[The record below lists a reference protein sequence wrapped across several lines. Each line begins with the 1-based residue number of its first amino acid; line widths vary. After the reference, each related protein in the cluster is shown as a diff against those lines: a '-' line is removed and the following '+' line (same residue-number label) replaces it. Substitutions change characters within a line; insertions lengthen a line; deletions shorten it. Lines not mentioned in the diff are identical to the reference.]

1 MLEAL
6 GYLNA
11 VSFVPSDHALCEKM
25 VQLKIY
31 QDSTNT
37 ALFKSDFVSFTQS
50 TEEGIQIFY
59 KSIRPFVGL
68 IYTPESDYFSV
79 RIPAIF
85 FHEKNPTEVKSE
97 QLSNS
102 VIIDL
107 YSTLKKQKLLS
118 ILDVPYYMHT
128 KLQLIFMHAVS
139 GSLKIKGVEWVVEE
153 GYEIVTGD
161 PETYPMRPSSIYL
174 TRKNYSRR
182 NIN

>member
-1 MLEAL
+1 LREV
-6 GYLNA
+6 G
-11 VSFVPSDHALCEKM
+11 
-25 VQLKIY
+25 QLKIY
-31 QDSTNT
+31 QDSINT
-37 ALFKSDFVSFTQS
+37 AIFKSDFVSFTQ
-50 TEEGIQIFY
+50 TPEDGVQIFY
-59 KSIRPFVGL
+59 KSVRTFLGIV
-68 IYTPESDYFSV
+68 YDSNSAYSSV